1 LWIRK
6 NQRPTPARRYREW
19 GCQFIAVGIDISL
32 FRQATLNNLARY
44 RQPDSSTSTTPS
56 SRTC

>member
-1 LWIRK
+1 MWIRK

-19 GCQFIAVGIDISL
+19 GGQFIAVGIDVSL
-32 FRQATLNNLARY
+32 FRQAALNNLARY
-44 RQPDSSTSTTPS
+44 RQPHSSTSTTPS